1 MKFFFIFFI
10 TLSIF
15 GKTNTDNSNSVT
27 LLGEIIAES
36 STIED
41 NDTKSNKIN
50 SQKIQKTSSK
60 TLKEA
65 ISKYPSIHFNI
76 GSRGEASFNLRGF
89 TSREIPILINGI
101 PIYMPYSGSMDLFKI
116 NTEMIEEIKINTGAS
131 SVLYGPNSMG
141 GAINIVTKVP
151 KKGLHINLWN
161 EIGLKNNYY
170 GGTTLSYTKNNFYL
184 IFSPQY
190 WYSDG
195 YTMPKSGQDII
206 ENSSLIED
214 KNIRENSQKKG
225 YSTLVKLGY
234 QNKKS
239 SYELSYLHLNENRGM
254 PIELNNSKAR
264 YWKFPDWKKNNLT
277 FISDNK
283 LNNNLNMKNR
293 IFYDSYYNKLD
304 GYKDIKFTKLKFNSI
319 YDDYSY
325 GFISNPKFDFLEINS
340 LEFSIFYKHDIHR
353 EGEDKLS
360 LNEYDNYAMDTFS
373 IASEYRLELETIS
386 LVAGISYD
394 LNTTNTKDNKL
405 KTLSS
410 INPQIKS
417 IYWINDNYSLELSI
431 AQKTRF
437 PTLKELFSGYIDRNI
452 PNALL
457 KEESTIHYQA
467 FFNANF
473 EKFNAKAE
481 FYYTDI
487 KDMIENITI
496 SDKNAPQRVQ
506 QLQNIGKSN
515 FIGTE
520 ISINTDK
527 LYNYFSLSSSYNYQ
541 HSYSETLKDNKVP
554 LQPKNIFKTAVT
566 IYLPFKAY
574 IYTDISFIGEQY
586 ELDYRDN
593 WLKIP
598 SYSIINLKYE
608 QNVYKDSNN
617 KVILYLK
624 INNVLNSEIYTQN
637 NFPLAGREFY
647 FGLKY
652 QY

>member
-15 GKTNTDNSNSVT
+15 GKTNTDNNNSVT
-27 LLGEIIAES
+27 LLGEIITES
-36 STIED
+36 STIEG
-41 NDTKSNKIN
+41 NDTKSDKIN
-50 SQKIQKTSSK
+50 SHKIQKKSSK

-65 ISKYPSIHFNI
+65 IEQSPSIHFNI

-89 TSREIPILINGI
+89 TSREIPILINGV
-101 PIYMPYSGSMDLFKI
+101 PVYMPYSGSMDLFKI
-116 NTEMIEEIKINTGAS
+116 NTEMIEEIKVNTGAS

-141 GAINIVTKVP
+141 GAINIITKTP
-151 KKGLHINLWN
+151 KKGLHLNLWN
-161 EIGLKNNYY
+161 ELGLKNNYY
-170 GGTTLSYTKNNFYL
+170 GGATLSYSKNNFYL
-184 IFSPQY
+184 MFSPQY

-195 YTMPKSGQDII
+195 YIMPKSGKDVID
-206 ENSSLIED
+206 NRALIED
-214 KNIRENSQKKG
+214 KDLRENSQKKG

-239 SYELSYLHLNENRGM
+239 SYELSWLHLNENRGM
-254 PIELNNSKAR
+254 PIELNNSRAR

-283 LNNNLNMKNR
+283 LNKNLNIKNR

-304 GYKDIKFTKLKFNSI
+304 GYKDIDFTKLKFNSI

-325 GFISNPKFDFLEINS
+325 GFISNPKFEFLEINN

-360 LNEYDNYAMDTFS
+360 LSEYEKYSMDTFS
-373 IASEYRLELETIS
+373 IASEYRLELETLS
-386 LVAGISYD
+386 LIAGISYD
-394 LNTTNTKDNKL
+394 LNTTNQKDNKL
-405 KTLSS
+405 KTLNS

-452 PNALL
+452 PNPLL

-473 EKFNAKAE
+473 EKINAKAE
-481 FYYTDI
+481 FYYSDR
-487 KDMIENITI
+487 KNMIENITI
-496 SDKNAPQRVQ
+496 SDKNANQKIQ
-506 QLQNIGKSN
+506 QLQNIEKAH

-520 ISINTDK
+520 LSINTNK
-527 LYNYFSLSSSYNYQ
+527 LYNYFSLSASYNYQ
-541 HSYSETLKDNKVP
+541 YSYSKTLKDNKLP
-554 LQPKNIFKTAVT
+554 FQPENIFKTAIT

-586 ELDYRDN
+586 ELDYKNN

-617 KVILYLK
+617 KLMVYLK

-647 FGLKY
+647 LGLKY